1 MSNRGMKKGGKQ
13 SLYLTIFEWQLP
25 EIKHAFLDMWKCSSG
40 NAIQMMEVK
49 MNKTKIIKH
58 LDFSKRR
65 TVKKCQK
72 F

>member
-1 MSNRGMKKGGKQ
+1 
-13 SLYLTIFEWQLP
+13 
-25 EIKHAFLDMWKCSSG
+25 MWKCSAG

-65 TVKKCQK
+65 TEKKCQK